1 MAMTGGT
8 AYLVKS
14 EYANYGSANWT
25 TDLYIYVK
33 VISQNVIANTST
45 ITLGMYVY
53 SRYEIAWSDFGTNGT
68 SYIGTA
74 TSGANCFTFTAG
86 QSGSGTKWLIEN
98 KQVTVT
104 HNSNGTL
111 TLPIYWHWGVNSS
124 WGQYTGP
131 SGSYNVTLPS
141 LDRSAP
147 TVSCSV
153 SGITANGF
161 TISASSSATSDIW
174 QYSLNGGTSWTQFS
188 TTAGTSASV
197 TLSSLS
203 PNTTYSVRVRA
214 RKRTNQVYGTSSTVS
229 AKTLGGAVILSCGS
243 FSADAATISLSLRVT
258 VYNSAYTN
266 YITIKN
272 GSTTYLSL
280 AGRAW
285 SSGTAYRTITLTSSE
300 RTTLLNAMAS
310 VKSFT
315 ATIELVT
322 KSGST
327 QIGSASTCTCTIRTS
342 QANSGPS
349 LSGFTFADS
358 YSTTIAITDNDQV
371 LIQDY
376 SRLTVTPGTAT
387 ARNGASIVSYSA
399 VCSGVTKSNTTG
411 AALSLGTID
420 TSGTRDITLTVTDS
434 RGYTASVTQSV
445 TVVPYSKPRVSSV
458 SLRRTN
464 DIETEMQLVFNGS
477 ISPITVDG
485 TQKNSLL
492 YARYRYK
499 LTSASSYNSYSS
511 ILGSVT
517 ATGSSFS
524 FSNLELCNLDS
535 ESSYDF
541 HLQIRDQLNSLT
553 SLDLYFVVSQ
563 GTPLVA
569 LRKKMV
575 GINTPSPETALHVVG
590 DTRIE
595 GTLTPDEI
603 DYPFDK
609 PYFGTCSTAEA
620 TQVKVVSC
628 PGFELKTGSRIAVQ
642 FTYGNSASQPK
653 LNVNGTGDKF
663 ICSTDGMSV
672 IADIWRDKETV
683 DFVYDGS
690 WWIAIGCLYATTA
703 YYGLTKLSSSIS
715 SSSTTLAANSY
726 AVKRAYD
733 RSSWTSISLTNA
745 LAIAY
750 GGTGAKNA
758 AAARTNL
765 GIAATSLY
773 NGTLT
778 SGSITFNYGNYN
790 FYVIIG
796 RPSST
801 ASRASLVVPKI
812 MLTTSAVSFQIAD
825 ESNYKSFNLS
835 YSGSLVTLAIQG
847 GNGQINRVFGIN

>member
-1 MAMTGGT
+1 MALSGTFQNYPVSSFGLYCEWSGVQSVTGNYT
-8 AYLVKS
+8 DITLNVYLSYYTLAVGARS
-14 EYANYGSANWT
+14 
-25 TDLYIYVK
+25 D
-33 VISQNVIANTST
+33 ST
-45 ITLGMYVY
+45 ISVNGVSETYTAPAINDY
-53 SRYEIAWSDFGTNGT
+53 SSGWKKKLLKTKTVRVSHNADGTKSGVVLSASWRFSGT
-68 SYIGTA
+68 YSGVSIGTI
-74 TSGANCFTFTAG
+74 TA
-86 QSGSGTKWLIEN
+86 SA
-98 KQVTVT
+98 TVT
-104 HNSNGTL
+104 LNS
-111 TLPIYWHWGVNSS
+111 I
-124 WGQYTGP
+124 
-131 SGSYNVTLPS
+131 
-141 LDRSAP
+141 DRTAP

-153 SGITANGF
+153 SNITANGF

-174 QYSLNGGTSWTQFS
+174 QYSLNGGSTWTQFS
-188 TTAGTSASV
+188 ATAGTSATV

-214 RKRTNQVYGTSSTVS
+214 RKRTNQVYGTSGTVS
-229 AKTLGGAVILSCGS
+229 AKTLGGAVLLSCGS
-243 FSADAATISLSLRVT
+243 FSADAATVSLSLRVT
-258 VYNSAYTN
+258 VYNAAYTN

-280 AGRAW
+280 AGRIW
-285 SSGTAYRTITLTSSE
+285 SAGTANRTITLTSSE

-310 VKSFT
+310 VKAFT

-322 KSGST
+322 KSGSA
-327 QIGSASTCTCTIRTS
+327 QIGSASTCTCTVSTS
-342 QANSGPS
+342 ASNSGPT

-358 YSTTIAITDNDQV
+358 YSTTTAITDNDQV

-376 SRLTVTPGTAT
+376 SRLTVTPGTAA

-411 AALSLGTID
+411 ETSSLGTIG

-492 YARYRYK
+492 YVRYRYK
-499 LTSASSYNSYSS
+499 LTSASSYNSYTS

-575 GINTPSPETALHVVG
+575 GINTPSPEAALHVVG

-595 GTLTPDEI
+595 GTLIPNNI
-603 DYPFDK
+603 DYTFDK
-609 PYFGTCSTAEA
+609 PYFGVCETAAA

>member
-1 MAMTGGT
+1 MGGT
-8 AYLVKS
+8 ALSGTFQNYPVSSFGLYCEWSGAQSITGNYTDVTLKVYLSYYTLEVGARS
-14 EYANYGSANWT
+14 
-25 TDLYIYVK
+25 D
-33 VISQNVIANTST
+33 ST
-45 ITLGMYVY
+45 ISINGVSETYTAPAIDDY
-53 SRYEIAWSDFGTNGT
+53 SSGWKKKLLKTKTVRVSHNADGTKSGVVLSASWRFSGT
-68 SYIGTA
+68 YSGVSIGTI
-74 TSGANCFTFTAG
+74 TA
-86 QSGSGTKWLIEN
+86 ST
-98 KQVTVT
+98 TVT
-104 HNSNGTL
+104 LNS
-111 TLPIYWHWGVNSS
+111 I
-124 WGQYTGP
+124 
-131 SGSYNVTLPS
+131 
-141 LDRSAP
+141 DRSAP

-214 RKRTNQVYGTSSTVS
+214 RKCTNQVYGTSSTVS

-243 FSADAATISLSLRVT
+243 FSADAASISLSLRVT
-258 VYNSAYTN
+258 VYNAAYTN

-280 AGRAW
+280 AGRVW
-285 SSGTAYRTITLTSSE
+285 SAGTAYRTITLTASE

-358 YSTTIAITDNDQV
+358 YSTTTAITDNNQV

-411 AALSLGTID
+411 AALSLGTIG

-499 LTSASSYNSYSS
+499 LTSASSYNSYTS

-517 ATGSSFS
+517 ATSSSFS

-733 RSSWTSISLTNA
+733 RSSWSSISLTNA

-765 GIAATSLY
+765 GISATSLY

-835 YSGSLVTLAIQG
+835 YSGSLVTLAM
-847 GNGQINRVFGIN
+847 GNGAGQINRVFGVN

>member
-1 MAMTGGT
+1 MALSGTFQNYPVSSFGLYCEWSGTQSITGNYT
-8 AYLVKS
+8 DVTLKVYLSYYTLDVGARS
-14 EYANYGSANWT
+14 
-25 TDLYIYVK
+25 D
-33 VISQNVIANTST
+33 ST
-45 ITLGMYVY
+45 ISINGVSETYTVPAIDDY
-53 SRYEIAWSDFGTNGT
+53 SSGWKKKLLKTKTVRVSHNADGTKSGVALSASWRFSGT
-68 SYIGTA
+68 YSGVSIGTI
-74 TSGANCFTFTAG
+74 TA
-86 QSGSGTKWLIEN
+86 ST
-98 KQVTVT
+98 TVT
-104 HNSNGTL
+104 LNS
-111 TLPIYWHWGVNSS
+111 I
-124 WGQYTGP
+124 
-131 SGSYNVTLPS
+131 
-141 LDRSAP
+141 DRTPP
-147 TVSCSV
+147 TVSCTV
-153 SGITANGF
+153 SNITANGF
-161 TISASSSATSDIW
+161 RISAASSATADQW
-174 QYSLNGGTSWTQFS
+174 FYSLDNGGSSTLFS
-188 TTAGTSASV
+188 STAGTSASI
-197 TLSSLS
+197 TLSNLS
-203 PNTTYSVRVRA
+203 PNTTYYVRA
-214 RKRTNQVYGTSSTVS
+214 LARKKSNQVYGESGTITV
-229 AKTLGGAVILSCGS
+229 KTLGGAVLLSCGS
-243 FSADAATISLSLRVT
+243 FSADAASINLSLRVT
-258 VYNSAYTN
+258 VYNAAYTN

-280 AGRAW
+280 AGRIW
-285 SSGTAYRTITLTSSE
+285 SAGTANRTITLTSSE

-349 LSGFTFADS
+349 ISGFTFADS
-358 YSTTIAITDNDQV
+358 YSTTTAITDNDQV

-411 AALSLGTID
+411 AALSLGTIG

-499 LTSASSYNSYSS
+499 LTSASSYNAYTS
-511 ILGSVT
+511 ILGSVS

-575 GINTPSPETALHVVG
+575 GINTPSPEAALHVVG

-595 GTLTPDEI
+595 GTLIPDDI
-603 DYPFDK
+603 DYTFDK
-609 PYFGTCSTAEA
+609 PYFGVCETAAA
-620 TQVKVVSC
+620 TQTKVVTC
-628 PGFELKTGSRIAVQ
+628 DEFRLEKGALLAVQ
-642 FTYGNSASQPK
+642 FTYANTATSPSM
-653 LNVNGTGDKF
+653 NVNGTGAIA
-663 ICSTDGMSV
+663 ICGTNGYYVNANMWTANQMV
-672 IADIWRDKETV
+672 H
-683 DFVYDGS
+683 FVYNGT
-690 WWIAIGCLYATTA
+690 WWIALNCLPATTA
-703 YYGLTKLSSSIS
+703 RYGITMLSNSLN
-715 SSSTTLAANSY
+715 STSGSLAATPY
-726 AVKRAYD
+726 AVKMAYD
-733 RSSWTSISLTNA
+733 RNSWTSISLTNA

-750 GGTGAKNA
+750 GGTGAKTA

-765 GIAATSLY
+765 GISATSLY

-778 SGSITFNYGNYN
+778 SGRITFNYGNYN
-790 FYVIIG
+790 FYVFIG
-796 RPSST
+796 RPNSS

-835 YSGSLVTLAIQG
+835 YSGSLVTLSMG
-847 GNGQINRVFGIN
+847 NGNGQINRVFGVN

>member
-1 MAMTGGT
+1 MALSGTFQNYPVSSFGLYCEWSGAQSVTGNYT
-8 AYLVKS
+8 DVTLKVYLSYYTLDVGARS
-14 EYANYGSANWT
+14 
-25 TDLYIYVK
+25 D
-33 VISQNVIANTST
+33 ST
-45 ITLGMYVY
+45 ISINGVSETYTVPAIEDY
-53 SRYEIAWSDFGTNGT
+53 SSGWKKKLLKTKTVRVSHNADGTK
-68 SYIGTA
+68 
-74 TSGANCFTFTAG
+74 SGVALSASWRF
-86 QSGSGTKWLIEN
+86 SGTYSGVSVGTITAST
-98 KQVTVT
+98 TVT
-104 HNSNGTL
+104 LNS
-111 TLPIYWHWGVNSS
+111 I
-124 WGQYTGP
+124 
-131 SGSYNVTLPS
+131 
-141 LDRSAP
+141 DRSAP

-153 SGITANGF
+153 SNITANGF
-161 TISASSSATSDIW
+161 KISASSSATADIW
-174 QYSLNGGTSWTQFS
+174 QYSLNGGSTWTQFS
-188 TTAGTSASV
+188 STAGTSASV
-197 TLSSLS
+197 TLSTLL

-229 AKTLGGAVILSCGS
+229 AKTLGGAVLLSCSS
-243 FSADAATISLSLRVT
+243 FSADAASISLSLRVT
-258 VYNSAYTN
+258 VYNAAYTN

-280 AGRAW
+280 AGRIW
-285 SSGTAYRTITLTSSE
+285 SAGTANRTITLTSSE

-322 KSGST
+322 KGGST

-358 YSTTIAITDNDQV
+358 YSTTTAITDNNQV

-411 AALSLGTID
+411 AALSLGTIG

-499 LTSASSYNSYSS
+499 LTSASSYNSYTS

-517 ATGSSFS
+517 ATSSSFS

>member
-1 MAMTGGT
+1 MALSGTFQNYPVSSFGLYCEWSGTQSITGNYT
-8 AYLVKS
+8 DVTLKVYLSYYTLDVGARS
-14 EYANYGSANWT
+14 
-25 TDLYIYVK
+25 D
-33 VISQNVIANTST
+33 ST
-45 ITLGMYVY
+45 ISINGVSETYTVPAIEDY
-53 SRYEIAWSDFGTNGT
+53 SSGWKKKLLKTKTVRVSHNADGTKSGVALSASWRFSGT
-68 SYIGTA
+68 YSGVSIGTI
-74 TSGANCFTFTAG
+74 TA
-86 QSGSGTKWLIEN
+86 ST
-98 KQVTVT
+98 TVT
-104 HNSNGTL
+104 LNS
-111 TLPIYWHWGVNSS
+111 I
-124 WGQYTGP
+124 
-131 SGSYNVTLPS
+131 
-141 LDRSAP
+141 DRSAP

-153 SGITANGF
+153 SNITANGF
-161 TISASSSATSDIW
+161 KISASSSATADIW
-174 QYSLNGGTSWTQFS
+174 QYSLNGGSTWTQFS
-188 TTAGTSASV
+188 STAGTNASV
-197 TLSSLS
+197 TLSTLS

-243 FSADAATISLSLRVT
+243 FSADAATVSLSLRVT

-280 AGRAW
+280 AGRVW
-285 SSGTAYRTITLTSSE
+285 SSGTAYRSITLTASE

-327 QIGSASTCTCTIRTS
+327 QIGNASTCTCTVSTS
-342 QANSGPS
+342 ASNSGPT

-358 YSTTIAITDNDQV
+358 YSTTTAITGNNQV

-399 VCSGVTKSNTTG
+399 VCSGVTRSNTSG
-411 AALSLGTID
+411 AALSLGTIG

-485 TQKNSLL
+485 AQKNSLL
-492 YARYRYK
+492 YVRYRYK
-499 LTSASSYNSYSS
+499 LTSASSYNAYTS
-511 ILGSVT
+511 ILGSVS

-524 FSNLELCNLDS
+524 YSNLELCNLDS
-535 ESSYDF
+535 EASYDF
-541 HLQIRDQLNSLT
+541 HLQIRDELNSLT

-575 GINTPSPETALHVVG
+575 GINTPSPEAALHVVG

-595 GTLTPDEI
+595 GTLIPDEI

-620 TQVKVVSC
+620 TQVKVVNC

-733 RSSWTSISLTNA
+733 RSSWSSISLTNA

-750 GGTGAKNA
+750 GGTGAKTA

-765 GIAATSLY
+765 GISATSLY

-790 FYVIIG
+790 FYVFIG
-796 RPSST
+796 RPNSS

-835 YSGSLVTLAIQG
+835 YSGSLVTLSMG
-847 GNGQINRVFGIN
+847 NGNGQINRVFGVN

>member
-1 MAMTGGT
+1 MALSGTFQNYPVSSFGLYCEWSGVQSVTGNYT
-8 AYLVKS
+8 DVTLKVYLSYYTLEVGARS
-14 EYANYGSANWT
+14 
-25 TDLYIYVK
+25 D
-33 VISQNVIANTST
+33 ST
-45 ITLGMYVY
+45 ISINGVSETYTAPAIDDY
-53 SRYEIAWSDFGTNGT
+53 SSGWKKKLLKTKTVRVSHNADGTK
-68 SYIGTA
+68 
-74 TSGANCFTFTAG
+74 SGVALSASWRF
-86 QSGSGTKWLIEN
+86 SGTYSG
-98 KQVTVT
+98 VSV
-104 HNSNGTL
+104 GTI
-111 TLPIYWHWGVNSS
+111 TASTI
-124 WGQYTGP
+124 
-131 SGSYNVTLPS
+131 VTLNGI
-141 LDRSAP
+141 DRTAP
-147 TVSCSV
+147 TVSCTV
-153 SGITANGF
+153 SNITANGF
-161 TISASSSATSDIW
+161 RISAASSATADQW
-174 QYSLNGGTSWTQFS
+174 FYSLDNGGSSTLFS
-188 TTAGTSASV
+188 STAGASASI
-197 TLSSLS
+197 TLSNLS
-203 PNTTYSVRVRA
+203 PNTTYYVRA
-214 RKRTNQVYGTSSTVS
+214 LARKKSNQVYGESGTITV
-229 AKTLGGAVILSCGS
+229 KTLGGAVLLSCGS
-243 FSADAATISLSLRVT
+243 FSADAASISLSLRVT
-258 VYNSAYTN
+258 VYNAAYTN

-280 AGRAW
+280 AGRVW
-285 SSGTAYRTITLTSSE
+285 SAGTAYRTITLTASE

-358 YSTTIAITDNDQV
+358 YSTTTAITDNNQV

-411 AALSLGTID
+411 AALSLGTIG

-445 TVVPYSKPRVSSV
+445 TVVPYSKPRVNYV

-499 LTSASSYNSYSS
+499 LTSASSYNSYTN

-517 ATGSSFS
+517 ATSSSFS

-575 GINTPSPETALHVVG
+575 GVNTPSPEAALHVVG

-595 GTLTPDEI
+595 GTLIPDDI
-603 DYPFDK
+603 DYTFDK
-609 PYFGTCSTAEA
+609 PYFGVCGTAAA
-620 TQVKVVSC
+620 TQTKVVTC
-628 PGFELKTGSRIAVQ
+628 DEFRLEKGTLLAVQ
-642 FTYGNSASQPK
+642 FTYANTATSPSM
-653 LNVNGTGDKF
+653 NVNGTGAIA
-663 ICSTDGMSV
+663 ICGTNGYYVNANMWTANQMV
-672 IADIWRDKETV
+672 H
-683 DFVYDGS
+683 FVYNGT
-690 WWIAIGCLYATTA
+690 WWIALNCLPATTA
-703 YYGLTKLSSSIS
+703 RYGITMLSNSLN
-715 SSSTTLAANSY
+715 STSGSLAATPY
-726 AVKRAYD
+726 AVKMAYD
-733 RSSWTSISLTNA
+733 RNSWTSISLTNA

-750 GGTGAKNA
+750 GGTGAKTA

-765 GIAATSLY
+765 GISATSLY

-790 FYVIIG
+790 FYVFIG
-796 RPSST
+796 WPNSS

-835 YSGSLVTLAIQG
+835 YSGSLVTLSMG
-847 GNGQINRVFGIN
+847 NGNGQINRVFGIN

>member
-1 MAMTGGT
+1 MALSGTFQNYPVSSFGLYCEWSGVQSVTGNYT
-8 AYLVKS
+8 DVTLKVYLSYYTLEVGARS
-14 EYANYGSANWT
+14 
-25 TDLYIYVK
+25 D
-33 VISQNVIANTST
+33 ST
-45 ITLGMYVY
+45 ISINGVSETYTAPAIDDY
-53 SRYEIAWSDFGTNGT
+53 SSGWKKKLLKTKTVRVSHNADGTK
-68 SYIGTA
+68 
-74 TSGANCFTFTAG
+74 SGVALSASWRF
-86 QSGSGTKWLIEN
+86 SGTYSGVSVGTITAST
-98 KQVTVT
+98 TVT
-104 HNSNGTL
+104 LNS
-111 TLPIYWHWGVNSS
+111 I
-124 WGQYTGP
+124 
-131 SGSYNVTLPS
+131 
-141 LDRSAP
+141 DRTPP
-147 TVSCSV
+147 TVSCTV
-153 SGITANGF
+153 SNITANGF
-161 TISASSSATSDIW
+161 RISAASSATADQW
-174 QYSLNGGTSWTQFS
+174 FYSLDNGGSSTLFS
-188 TTAGTSASV
+188 STAGTSASI
-197 TLSSLS
+197 TLSNLS
-203 PNTTYSVRVRA
+203 PNTTYYVRA
-214 RKRTNQVYGTSSTVS
+214 LARKKSNQVYGESGTITV
-229 AKTLGGAVILSCGS
+229 KTLGGAVLLICGS
-243 FSADAATISLSLRVT
+243 FSADAASISLSLRVT
-258 VYNSAYTN
+258 VYNAAYTN

-280 AGRAW
+280 AGRVW
-285 SSGTAYRTITLTSSE
+285 SAGTAYRTITLTASE

-358 YSTTIAITDNDQV
+358 YSTTTAITDNNQV

-411 AALSLGTID
+411 AALSLGTIG

-499 LTSASSYNSYSS
+499 LTSASSYNSYTN

-517 ATGSSFS
+517 ATSSSFS

-575 GINTPSPETALHVVG
+575 GINTPSPEAALHVVG
-590 DTRIE
+590 DTRVE
-595 GTLTPDEI
+595 GTLIPDDI
-603 DYPFDK
+603 DYTFDK
-609 PYFGTCSTAEA
+609 PYFGVCETAAA
-620 TQVKVVSC
+620 TQTKVVTC
-628 PGFELKTGSRIAVQ
+628 DEFRLEKGALLAVQ
-642 FTYGNSASQPK
+642 FTYANTATSPSM
-653 LNVNGTGDKF
+653 NVNGTGAIA
-663 ICSTDGMSV
+663 ICGTNGYYVNANMWTANQMV
-672 IADIWRDKETV
+672 H
-683 DFVYDGS
+683 FVYNGT
-690 WWIAIGCLYATTA
+690 WWIALNCLPATTA
-703 YYGLTKLSSSIS
+703 RYGITMLSNSLN
-715 SSSTTLAANSY
+715 STSGSLAATPY
-726 AVKRAYD
+726 AVKMAYD
-733 RSSWTSISLTNA
+733 RNSWTSISLTNA

-750 GGTGAKNA
+750 GGTGAKTA

-765 GIAATSLY
+765 GISATSLY

-790 FYVIIG
+790 FYVFIG
-796 RPSST
+796 RPNSS

-835 YSGSLVTLAIQG
+835 YSGSLVTLSMG
-847 GNGQINRVFGIN
+847 NGNGQINRVFGVN

>member
-1 MAMTGGT
+1 MALSGTFQNYPVSSFGLYCEWSGAQSVTGNYT
-8 AYLVKS
+8 DVTLKVYLSYYTLEVGARS
-14 EYANYGSANWT
+14 
-25 TDLYIYVK
+25 D
-33 VISQNVIANTST
+33 ST
-45 ITLGMYVY
+45 ISINGVSETYTAPAIDDY
-53 SRYEIAWSDFGTNGT
+53 SSGWKKKLLKTKTVRVSHNADGTK
-68 SYIGTA
+68 
-74 TSGANCFTFTAG
+74 SGVALSASWRF
-86 QSGSGTKWLIEN
+86 SGTYSGVSVGTITAST
-98 KQVTVT
+98 TVT
-104 HNSNGTL
+104 LNS
-111 TLPIYWHWGVNSS
+111 I
-124 WGQYTGP
+124 
-131 SGSYNVTLPS
+131 
-141 LDRSAP
+141 DRTPP
-147 TVSCSV
+147 TVSCTV
-153 SGITANGF
+153 SNITANGF
-161 TISASSSATSDIW
+161 RISAASSATADQW
-174 QYSLNGGTSWTQFS
+174 FYSLDNGGSSTLFS
-188 TTAGTSASV
+188 STAGTSASI
-197 TLSSLS
+197 TLSNLS
-203 PNTTYSVRVRA
+203 PNTTYYVRA
-214 RKRTNQVYGTSSTVS
+214 LARKKSNQVYGESGTITV
-229 AKTLGGAVILSCGS
+229 KTLGGAVLLSCGS
-243 FSADAATISLSLRVT
+243 FSADAASISLSLRVT
-258 VYNSAYTN
+258 VYNAAYTN

-280 AGRAW
+280 AGRVW
-285 SSGTAYRTITLTSSE
+285 SAGTAYRTITLTASE

-349 LSGFTFADS
+349 ISGFTFADS
-358 YSTTIAITDNDQV
+358 YSITTAITDNDQV

-376 SRLTVTPGTAT
+376 SRLTVTPGTAA

-411 AALSLGTID
+411 AALSLGTIGI
-420 TSGTRDITLTVTDS
+420 SGTRDITLTVTDS

-445 TVVPYSKPRVSSV
+445 TVVPYSKPKVSSV

-464 DIETEMQLVFNGS
+464 DIETEMQLVFSGS
-477 ISPITVDG
+477 ISPVTVDG
-485 TQKNSLL
+485 AQKNSLL
-492 YARYRYK
+492 YVRYRYK
-499 LTSASSYNSYSS
+499 LTSASSYNSYTS
-511 ILGSVT
+511 ILGSVS

-524 FSNLELCNLDS
+524 YSNLELCNLDS
-535 ESSYDF
+535 EASYDF
-541 HLQIRDQLNSLT
+541 HLQIRDELNSLT

-620 TQVKVVSC
+620 TQVKVVNC

-765 GIAATSLY
+765 GISATSLY

-835 YSGSLVTLAIQG
+835 YSGSTVTLSIQG
-847 GNGQINRVFGIN
+847 GNGQVNRVFGIN

>member
-1 MAMTGGT
+1 MALSGT
-8 AYLVKS
+8 FQNYPVSSFGLYCEWSGAQSVIGNYTDVTLKVYLSYYTLDVGARS
-14 EYANYGSANWT
+14 
-25 TDLYIYVK
+25 D
-33 VISQNVIANTST
+33 ST
-45 ITLGMYVY
+45 ISINGVSETYTVPAIEDY
-53 SRYEIAWSDFGTNGT
+53 SSGWKKKLLKTKTVRVSHNADGTKSGVVLSASWRFSGT
-68 SYIGTA
+68 YSGVSIGTI
-74 TSGANCFTFTAG
+74 TA
-86 QSGSGTKWLIEN
+86 ST
-98 KQVTVT
+98 TVT
-104 HNSNGTL
+104 LNS
-111 TLPIYWHWGVNSS
+111 I
-124 WGQYTGP
+124 
-131 SGSYNVTLPS
+131 
-141 LDRSAP
+141 DRSAP

-153 SGITANGF
+153 SNITANGF
-161 TISASSSATSDIW
+161 KISASSSATADIW
-174 QYSLNGGTSWTQFS
+174 QYSLNGGSTWTQFS
-188 TTAGTSASV
+188 STAGTSASV
-197 TLSSLS
+197 TLSTLS

-214 RKRTNQVYGTSSTVS
+214 RKRANQVYGTSSTIS
-229 AKTLGGAVILSCGS
+229 AKTLGGAVLLSCGS
-243 FSADAATISLSLRVT
+243 FAADAASISLSLRVT
-258 VYNSAYTN
+258 VYNAAYTN

-280 AGRAW
+280 AGRIWPA
-285 SSGTAYRTITLTSSE
+285 GTANRTITLTSSE

-349 LSGFTFADS
+349 ISGFTFADS
-358 YSTTIAITDNDQV
+358 YSTTTAITDNDQV

-411 AALSLGTID
+411 AALSLGTIG
-420 TSGTRDITLTVTDS
+420 TSGIRDITLTVTDS

-499 LTSASSYNSYSS
+499 LTSASSYNSYTS

-524 FSNLELCNLDS
+524 FSNLELCNLNS

-569 LRKKMV
+569 FRKKMV
-575 GINTPSPETALHVVG
+575 GINTPSPEAALHVVG

-733 RSSWTSISLTNA
+733 RNSWSSISLTNA

-765 GIAATSLY
+765 GISATSLY
-773 NGTLT
+773 NRTLT

-790 FYVIIG
+790 FYVFIG

-835 YSGSLVTLAIQG
+835 YSGSLVTLSIQG
-847 GNGQINRVFGIN
+847 GNGQINRVFGVN

>member
-1 MAMTGGT
+1 MALSGTFQKYPVSSFGLYCEWSGTQSITGNYT
-8 AYLVKS
+8 DVTLKVYLSYYTLDVGARS
-14 EYANYGSANWT
+14 
-25 TDLYIYVK
+25 D
-33 VISQNVIANTST
+33 ST
-45 ITLGMYVY
+45 ISINGVSETYTVPAIEDY
-53 SRYEIAWSDFGTNGT
+53 SSGWKKKLLKTKTVRVSHNADGTKSGVALSASWRFSGT
-68 SYIGTA
+68 YSGVSIGTI
-74 TSGANCFTFTAG
+74 TA
-86 QSGSGTKWLIEN
+86 ST
-98 KQVTVT
+98 TVT
-104 HNSNGTL
+104 LNS
-111 TLPIYWHWGVNSS
+111 I
-124 WGQYTGP
+124 
-131 SGSYNVTLPS
+131 
-141 LDRSAP
+141 DRSAP

-153 SGITANGF
+153 SNITANGF
-161 TISASSSATSDIW
+161 KISASSSATADIW
-174 QYSLNGGTSWTQFS
+174 QYSLNGGSTWTQFS
-188 TTAGTSASV
+188 STAGTNASV
-197 TLSSLS
+197 TLSTLS

-214 RKRTNQVYGTSSTVS
+214 RKRANQVYGTSSTIS
-229 AKTLGGAVILSCGS
+229 AKTLGGAVLLSCGS
-243 FSADAATISLSLRVT
+243 FSADAASISLSLRAT
-258 VYNSAYTN
+258 VYNAAYTN

-280 AGRAW
+280 AGRIW
-285 SSGTAYRTITLTSSE
+285 SVGTANRTITLTSSE

-342 QANSGPS
+342 HANSGPS

-358 YSTTIAITDNDQV
+358 YSTTTAITGNDQV

-376 SRLTVTPGTAT
+376 SRLTVTPGTAA

-411 AALSLGTID
+411 AALSLGTIG

-499 LTSASSYNSYSS
+499 LTSASSYNAYTS
-511 ILGSVT
+511 ILGSVS

-620 TQVKVVSC
+620 TQVKVVNC

-765 GIAATSLY
+765 GISATSLY

-835 YSGSLVTLAIQG
+835 YSGSTVTLSIQG
-847 GNGQINRVFGIN
+847 GNGQVNRVFGIN

>member
-1 MAMTGGT
+1 MALSGTFQNYPVSSFGLYCEWSGTQSITGNYT
-8 AYLVKS
+8 DVTLKVYLSYYTLDVGARS
-14 EYANYGSANWT
+14 
-25 TDLYIYVK
+25 D
-33 VISQNVIANTST
+33 ST
-45 ITLGMYVY
+45 ISINGVSETYTVPAIEDY
-53 SRYEIAWSDFGTNGT
+53 SSGWKKKLLKTKTVRVNHNANGT
-68 SYIGTA
+68 K
-74 TSGANCFTFTAG
+74 SGVALSASWRF
-86 QSGSGTKWLIEN
+86 SGTYSGVSVGTITAST
-98 KQVTVT
+98 TVT
-104 HNSNGTL
+104 LNS
-111 TLPIYWHWGVNSS
+111 I
-124 WGQYTGP
+124 
-131 SGSYNVTLPS
+131 
-141 LDRSAP
+141 DRTAP

-153 SGITANGF
+153 SSITANGF

-174 QYSLNGGTSWTQFS
+174 QYSLNGGSSWTQFS
-188 TTAGTSASV
+188 TTAGTSASI

-229 AKTLGGAVILSCGS
+229 AKTLGGAVILSCGN
-243 FSADAATISLSLRVT
+243 FAADASTVNLSLRVT
-258 VYNSAYTN
+258 VYNAAYTN

-280 AGRAW
+280 TGRTWAA
-285 SSGTAYRTITLTSSE
+285 GTASRTITLTSAE

-310 VKSFT
+310 LKSFT

-322 KSGST
+322 KSGNT
-327 QIGSASTCTCTIRTS
+327 QIGNASTCTCTISTTE
-342 QANSGPS
+342 ANSGPT

-358 YSTTIAITDNDQV
+358 YSTTTAITGNDQV
-371 LIQDY
+371 LIQSY
-376 SRLTVTPGTAT
+376 SRLTVSPGTAT
-387 ARNGASIVSYSA
+387 AKNGASIVSYSA

-411 AALSLGTID
+411 AALSLGTIG

-434 RGYTASVTQSV
+434 RGYTASVTKSV
-445 TVVPYSKPRVSSV
+445 TVVPYSKPKVNSV

-464 DIETEMQLVFNGS
+464 EIETEMQLVFNGS
-477 ISPITVDG
+477 ISAITVDG
-485 TQKNSLL
+485 AQKNNLL
-492 YARYRYK
+492 YVRYRYK
-499 LTSASSYNSYSS
+499 LTSASSYNAYTS
-511 ILGSVT
+511 ILTSVT
-517 ATGSSFS
+517 ASGTSFS
-524 FSNLELCNLDS
+524 FSNLELCNLNA
-535 ESSYDF
+535 EASYDF
-541 HLQIRDQLNSLT
+541 HLQIRDKLDSLT
-553 SLDLYFVVSQ
+553 SLDLYFVVPQ

-575 GINTPSPETALHVVG
+575 GINTPNPAAALHVVG

-609 PYFGTCSTAEA
+609 PYFGTCSTAAA
-620 TQVKVVSC
+620 TQIKVVSC
-628 PGFELKTGSRIAVQ
+628 AGFELKTGSRIAVQ
-642 FTYGNSASQPK
+642 FTYSNTASQPK

-663 ICSTDGMSV
+663 ICGIDGTSV
-672 IADIWRDKETV
+672 ITGIWREKETI

-690 WWIAIGCLYATTA
+690 WWIALGCLYATTSE
-703 YYGLTKLSSSIS
+703 YGLTKLSSSTAS
-715 SSSTTLAANSY
+715 TSTTLAATAS

-745 LAIAY
+745 LALSY
-750 GGTGAKNA
+750 GGTGAKTA

-801 ASRASLVVPKI
+801 ASRTSLVVPRI
-812 MLTTSAVSFQIAD
+812 LLTTSAVSFQIAD
-825 ESNYKSFNLS
+825 ESNYKAFNLS
-835 YSGSLVTLAIQG
+835 YSGSTVTLAM
-847 GNGQINRVFGIN
+847 GNGAGQINRVFGIN

>member
-1 MAMTGGT
+1 MALSGTFQNYPVSSFGLYCEWSGVQSVTGNYT
-8 AYLVKS
+8 DVTLKVYLSYYTLEVGARS
-14 EYANYGSANWT
+14 
-25 TDLYIYVK
+25 D
-33 VISQNVIANTST
+33 ST
-45 ITLGMYVY
+45 ISINGVSETYTAPAINDY
-53 SRYEIAWSDFGTNGT
+53 SSGWKKKLLKTKTVRVSHNADGTK
-68 SYIGTA
+68 
-74 TSGANCFTFTAG
+74 SGVALSASWRF
-86 QSGSGTKWLIEN
+86 SGTYSGVSVGTITAST
-98 KQVTVT
+98 TVT
-104 HNSNGTL
+104 LNS
-111 TLPIYWHWGVNSS
+111 I
-124 WGQYTGP
+124 
-131 SGSYNVTLPS
+131 
-141 LDRSAP
+141 DRTPP
-147 TVSCSV
+147 TVSCTV
-153 SGITANGF
+153 SNITANGF
-161 TISASSSATSDIW
+161 RISAASSATADQW
-174 QYSLNGGTSWTQFS
+174 FYSLDNGGSSTLFS
-188 TTAGTSASV
+188 STAGTSASI
-197 TLSSLS
+197 TLSNLS
-203 PNTTYSVRVRA
+203 PNTTYYVRA
-214 RKRTNQVYGTSSTVS
+214 LARKKSNQVYGESGTITV
-229 AKTLGGAVILSCGS
+229 KTLGGAVLLSCGS
-243 FSADAATISLSLRVT
+243 FSADAASISLSLRVT
-258 VYNSAYTN
+258 VYNAAYTN

-280 AGRAW
+280 AGRVW
-285 SSGTAYRTITLTSSE
+285 SAGTAYRTITLTASE

-358 YSTTIAITDNDQV
+358 YSTTTAITDNNQV

-411 AALSLGTID
+411 AALSLGTIG

-499 LTSASSYNSYSS
+499 LTSASSYNSYTS

-517 ATGSSFS
+517 ATSSSFS

-575 GINTPSPETALHVVG
+575 GINTPSPEAALHVVG
-590 DTRIE
+590 DTRVE
-595 GTLTPDEI
+595 GTLIPDDI
-603 DYPFDK
+603 DYTFDK
-609 PYFGTCSTAEA
+609 PYFGVCETAAA
-620 TQVKVVSC
+620 TQTKVVTC
-628 PGFELKTGSRIAVQ
+628 DEFRLEKGALLAVQ
-642 FTYGNSASQPK
+642 FTYANTATSPSM
-653 LNVNGTGDKF
+653 NVNGTGAIA
-663 ICSTDGMSV
+663 ICGTNGYYVNANMWTANQMV
-672 IADIWRDKETV
+672 H
-683 DFVYDGS
+683 FVYNGT
-690 WWIAIGCLYATTA
+690 WWIALNCLPATTA
-703 YYGLTKLSSSIS
+703 RYGITMLSNSLN
-715 SSSTTLAANSY
+715 STSGSLAATPY
-726 AVKRAYD
+726 AVKMAYD
-733 RSSWTSISLTNA
+733 RNSWTSISLTNA

-765 GIAATSLY
+765 GISATSLY

-835 YSGSLVTLAIQG
+835 YSGSPVTLSMG
-847 GNGQINRVFGIN
+847 NGNGQINRVFGVN

>member
-1 MAMTGGT
+1 MALSGTFQNYPVSSFGLYCEWSGVQSVTGNYT
-8 AYLVKS
+8 DITLNVYLSYYTLAVGARS
-14 EYANYGSANWT
+14 
-25 TDLYIYVK
+25 D
-33 VISQNVIANTST
+33 ST
-45 ITLGMYVY
+45 ISVNGVSETYTAPAINDY
-53 SRYEIAWSDFGTNGT
+53 SSGWKKKLLKTKTVRVSHNADGTKSGVVLSASWRFSGT
-68 SYIGTA
+68 YSGVSIGTI
-74 TSGANCFTFTAG
+74 TA
-86 QSGSGTKWLIEN
+86 SA
-98 KQVTVT
+98 TVT
-104 HNSNGTL
+104 LNS
-111 TLPIYWHWGVNSS
+111 I
-124 WGQYTGP
+124 
-131 SGSYNVTLPS
+131 
-141 LDRSAP
+141 DRTAP

-153 SGITANGF
+153 SNITANGF

-174 QYSLNGGTSWTQFS
+174 QYSLNGGSTWTQFS
-188 TTAGTSASV
+188 ATAGTSATV

-229 AKTLGGAVILSCGS
+229 AKTLGGAVLLSCGS
-243 FSADAATISLSLRVT
+243 FSADAATVSLSLRVT
-258 VYNSAYTN
+258 VYNAAYTN

-280 AGRAW
+280 AGRVW
-285 SSGTAYRTITLTSSE
+285 SAGTAYRTITLTASE
-300 RTTLLNAMAS
+300 RTTLLNATAS

-358 YSTTIAITDNDQV
+358 YSTTTAITDNNQV

-411 AALSLGTID
+411 AALSLGTIG

-464 DIETEMQLVFNGS
+464 DIEPEMQLVFNGS

-499 LTSASSYNSYSS
+499 LTSASSYNAYTS
-511 ILGSVT
+511 ILGSVS

-796 RPSST
+796 RPNST

-835 YSGSLVTLAIQG
+835 YSGSLVTLSMG
-847 GNGQINRVFGIN
+847 NGNGQINRVFGVN

>member
-1 MAMTGGT
+1 MALSGTFQNYPVSSFGLYCEWSGAQSVTGNYT
-8 AYLVKS
+8 DVTLKVYLSYYTLDVGARS
-14 EYANYGSANWT
+14 
-25 TDLYIYVK
+25 D
-33 VISQNVIANTST
+33 ST
-45 ITLGMYVY
+45 ISINGVSETYTVPAIEDY
-53 SRYEIAWSDFGTNGT
+53 SSGWKKKLLKTKTVRVSHNADGTK
-68 SYIGTA
+68 
-74 TSGANCFTFTAG
+74 SGVALSASWRF
-86 QSGSGTKWLIEN
+86 SGTYSGVSVGTITDST
-98 KQVTVT
+98 TVT
-104 HNSNGTL
+104 LNS
-111 TLPIYWHWGVNSS
+111 I
-124 WGQYTGP
+124 
-131 SGSYNVTLPS
+131 
-141 LDRSAP
+141 DRSAP

-161 TISASSSATSDIW
+161 KISASSSATADIW
-174 QYSLNGGTSWTQFS
+174 QYSLNGGSTWTQFS
-188 TTAGTSASV
+188 STAGTSASV
-197 TLSSLS
+197 TLSTLS

-229 AKTLGGAVILSCGS
+229 AKTLGGAVLLSCSS
-243 FSADAATISLSLRVT
+243 FSADAASISLSLRVT
-258 VYNSAYTN
+258 VYNAAYTN

-280 AGRAW
+280 AGRIW
-285 SSGTAYRTITLTSSE
+285 SAGTANRTITLTSSE

-349 LSGFTFADS
+349 ISGFTFADS
-358 YSTTIAITDNDQV
+358 YSTTTAITDNDQV

-376 SRLTVTPGTAT
+376 SRLTVTPGTAA

-411 AALSLGTID
+411 AALSLGTIG

-499 LTSASSYNSYSS
+499 LTSASSYNSYTS

-765 GIAATSLY
+765 GISATSLY

>member
-1 MAMTGGT
+1 MALSGTFQNYPVSSFGLYCEWSGAQSVTGNYT
-8 AYLVKS
+8 DVTLKVYLSYYTLDVGARS
-14 EYANYGSANWT
+14 
-25 TDLYIYVK
+25 D
-33 VISQNVIANTST
+33 ST
-45 ITLGMYVY
+45 ISINGVSETYTVPAIEDY
-53 SRYEIAWSDFGTNGT
+53 SSGWKKKLLKTKTVRVSHNADGTKSGVALSASWRFSGT
-68 SYIGTA
+68 YSGVSIGTI
-74 TSGANCFTFTAG
+74 TA
-86 QSGSGTKWLIEN
+86 ST
-98 KQVTVT
+98 TVT
-104 HNSNGTL
+104 LNS
-111 TLPIYWHWGVNSS
+111 I
-124 WGQYTGP
+124 
-131 SGSYNVTLPS
+131 
-141 LDRSAP
+141 DRSAP

-161 TISASSSATSDIW
+161 KISASSSAAADIW
-174 QYSLNGGTSWTQFS
+174 QYSLNGGSTWTQFS
-188 TTAGTSASV
+188 STAGTSASV
-197 TLSSLS
+197 TLSTLS

-214 RKRTNQVYGTSSTVS
+214 RKRANQVYGTSSTIS
-229 AKTLGGAVILSCGS
+229 AKTLGGAVLLSCGS
-243 FSADAATISLSLRVT
+243 FSADAASISLSLRVT
-258 VYNSAYTN
+258 VYNAAYTN
-266 YITIKN
+266 HITIKN

-280 AGRAW
+280 AGRIW
-285 SSGTAYRTITLTSSE
+285 SAGTANRTITLTSSE

-349 LSGFTFADS
+349 ISGFTFADS
-358 YSTTIAITDNDQV
+358 YSTTTAITDNDQV

-376 SRLTVTPGTAT
+376 SRLTVTPGTAA

-411 AALSLGTID
+411 AALSLGTIG

-499 LTSASSYNSYSS
+499 LTSASSYNSYTS

-690 WWIAIGCLYATTA
+690 WWIAIGCLYSTTA

-765 GIAATSLY
+765 GISATSLY

-835 YSGSLVTLAIQG
+835 YSGSTVTLSIQG
-847 GNGQINRVFGIN
+847 GNGQVNRVFGIN

>member
-1 MAMTGGT
+1 MALSGTFQSYPVSSFGLYCEWSGTQSITGNYT
-8 AYLVKS
+8 DVTLKVYLSYYTLDVGARS
-14 EYANYGSANWT
+14 
-25 TDLYIYVK
+25 D
-33 VISQNVIANTST
+33 ST
-45 ITLGMYVY
+45 ISINGVSETYTVPAIEDY
-53 SRYEIAWSDFGTNGT
+53 SSGWKKKLLKTKTVRVNHNANGT
-68 SYIGTA
+68 KSGVALSASWRFSGTYSGVSIGTI
-74 TSGANCFTFTAG
+74 TA
-86 QSGSGTKWLIEN
+86 ST
-98 KQVTVT
+98 TVT
-104 HNSNGTL
+104 LNS
-111 TLPIYWHWGVNSS
+111 I
-124 WGQYTGP
+124 
-131 SGSYNVTLPS
+131 
-141 LDRSAP
+141 DRTAP

-153 SGITANGF
+153 SSITANGF

-174 QYSLNGGTSWTQFS
+174 QYSLNGGSSWTQFS
-188 TTAGTSASV
+188 TTAGTSASI

-229 AKTLGGAVILSCGS
+229 AKTLGGAVILSCGN
-243 FSADAATISLSLRVT
+243 FAADASTVNLSLRVT
-258 VYNSAYTN
+258 VYNAAYTN

-280 AGRAW
+280 TGRTWAA
-285 SSGTAYRTITLTSSE
+285 GTASRTITLTSAE

-310 VKSFT
+310 LKSFT

-322 KSGST
+322 KSGNT
-327 QIGSASTCTCTIRTS
+327 QIGNASTCTCTISTTE
-342 QANSGPS
+342 ANSGPT

-358 YSTTIAITDNDQV
+358 YSTTTAITGNDQV
-371 LIQDY
+371 LIQSY

-387 ARNGASIVSYSA
+387 AKNGASIVSYSA

-411 AALSLGTID
+411 AALSLGTIG

-434 RGYTASVTQSV
+434 RGYTASVTKSV
-445 TVVPYSKPRVSSV
+445 TVVPYSKPKVNSV

-464 DIETEMQLVFNGS
+464 EIETEMQLVFNGS
-477 ISPITVDG
+477 ISAITVDG
-485 TQKNSLL
+485 AQKNSLL
-492 YARYRYK
+492 YVRYRYK
-499 LTSASSYNSYSS
+499 LTSASSYNAYTS
-511 ILGSVT
+511 ILTSVT
-517 ATGSSFS
+517 ASGTSFS
-524 FSNLELCNLDS
+524 FSNLELCNLNA
-535 ESSYDF
+535 EASYDF
-541 HLQIRDQLNSLT
+541 HLQIRDKLDSLT
-553 SLDLYFVVSQ
+553 SLDLYFVVPQ

-575 GINTPSPETALHVVG
+575 GINTPNPAAALHVVG

-609 PYFGTCSTAEA
+609 PYFGTCSTAAA
-620 TQVKVVSC
+620 TQIKVVSC
-628 PGFELKTGSRIAVQ
+628 AGFELKTGSRIAVQ
-642 FTYGNSASQPK
+642 FTYSNTASQPK

-663 ICSTDGMSV
+663 ICGIDGTSV
-672 IADIWRDKETV
+672 ITGIWREKETI
-683 DFVYDGS
+683 DFVYDGT
-690 WWIAIGCLYATTA
+690 WWIALGCLYATTSE
-703 YYGLTKLSSSIS
+703 YGLTKLSSSTAS
-715 SSSTTLAANSY
+715 TSTTLAATAS

-745 LAIAY
+745 LALSY
-750 GGTGAKNA
+750 GGTGAKTA

-765 GIAATSLY
+765 GIVATSLY

-801 ASRASLVVPKI
+801 ASRASLVVPRI

-835 YSGSLVTLAIQG
+835 YSGSTVTLSIQNG
-847 GNGQINRVFGIN
+847 AGQINRVFGIN

>member
-1 MAMTGGT
+1 MALSGTFQNYPVSSFGLYCEWSGTQSITGNYT
-8 AYLVKS
+8 DVTLKVYLSYYTLDVGARS
-14 EYANYGSANWT
+14 
-25 TDLYIYVK
+25 D
-33 VISQNVIANTST
+33 ST
-45 ITLGMYVY
+45 ISINGVSETYTVPAIEDY
-53 SRYEIAWSDFGTNGT
+53 SSGWKKKLLKTKTVRVNHNANGT
-68 SYIGTA
+68 KSGVALSASWRFSGTYSGVSIGTI
-74 TSGANCFTFTAG
+74 TA
-86 QSGSGTKWLIEN
+86 ST
-98 KQVTVT
+98 TVT
-104 HNSNGTL
+104 LNS
-111 TLPIYWHWGVNSS
+111 I
-124 WGQYTGP
+124 
-131 SGSYNVTLPS
+131 
-141 LDRSAP
+141 DRTAP

-153 SGITANGF
+153 SNITANGF

-174 QYSLNGGTSWTQFS
+174 QYSLNGGSSWTQFS

-229 AKTLGGAVILSCGS
+229 AKTLGGAVILSCGN
-243 FSADAATISLSLRVT
+243 FAADASTVNLSLRVT
-258 VYNSAYTN
+258 VYNAAYTN

-280 AGRAW
+280 TGRTWAA
-285 SSGTAYRTITLTSSE
+285 GTASRTITLTSAE

-310 VKSFT
+310 LKSFT

-322 KSGST
+322 KSGNT
-327 QIGSASTCTCTIRTS
+327 QIGNASTCTCTISTTE
-342 QANSGPS
+342 ANSGPT

-358 YSTTIAITDNDQV
+358 YSTTTAITGNDQV
-371 LIQDY
+371 LIQSY

-387 ARNGASIVSYSA
+387 AKNGASIVSYSA

-411 AALSLGTID
+411 AALSLGTIG

-434 RGYTASVTQSV
+434 RGYTASVTKSV
-445 TVVPYSKPRVSSV
+445 TVVPYSKPKVNSV

-464 DIETEMQLVFNGS
+464 EIETEMQLVFNGS
-477 ISPITVDG
+477 ISAITVDG
-485 TQKNSLL
+485 AQKNSLL
-492 YARYRYK
+492 YVRYRYK
-499 LTSASSYNSYSS
+499 LTSASSYNAYTS
-511 ILGSVT
+511 ILASVT
-517 ATGSSFS
+517 ASGTSFS
-524 FSNLELCNLDS
+524 FSNLELCNLNA
-535 ESSYDF
+535 EASYDF
-541 HLQIRDQLNSLT
+541 HLQIRDKLDSLT
-553 SLDLYFVVSQ
+553 SLDLYFVVPQ

-575 GINTPSPETALHVVG
+575 GINTPNPAAALHVVG

-609 PYFGTCSTAEA
+609 PYFGTCSTAAA
-620 TQVKVVSC
+620 TQIKVVSC
-628 PGFELKTGSRIAVQ
+628 AGFELKTGSRIAVQ
-642 FTYGNSASQPK
+642 FTYSNTASQPK

-663 ICSTDGMSV
+663 ICGIDGTSV
-672 IADIWRDKETV
+672 ITGIWREKETI
-683 DFVYDGS
+683 DFVYDGT
-690 WWIAIGCLYATTA
+690 WWIALGCLYATTSE
-703 YYGLTKLSSSIS
+703 YGLTKLSSSTAS
-715 SSSTTLAANSY
+715 TSTTLAATAS

-745 LAIAY
+745 LALSY
-750 GGTGAKNA
+750 GGTGAKTA
-758 AAARTNL
+758 AAARTNF

-801 ASRASLVVPKI
+801 ASRTSLVVPRI
-812 MLTTSAVSFQIAD
+812 LLTTSAVSFQIAD
-825 ESNYKSFNLS
+825 ESNYKAFNLS
-835 YSGSLVTLAIQG
+835 YSGSTVTLAM
-847 GNGQINRVFGIN
+847 GNGAGQINRVFGIN

>member
-1 MAMTGGT
+1 MALSGTFQNYPVSSFGLYCEWSGTQSITGNYT
-8 AYLVKS
+8 DVTLKVYLSYYTLDVGARS
-14 EYANYGSANWT
+14 
-25 TDLYIYVK
+25 D
-33 VISQNVIANTST
+33 ST
-45 ITLGMYVY
+45 ISINGVSETYTVPAIEDY
-53 SRYEIAWSDFGTNGT
+53 SSGWKKKLLKTKTVRVNHNANGT
-68 SYIGTA
+68 KSGVALSASWRFSGTYSGVSIGTI
-74 TSGANCFTFTAG
+74 TA
-86 QSGSGTKWLIEN
+86 ST
-98 KQVTVT
+98 TVT
-104 HNSNGTL
+104 LNS
-111 TLPIYWHWGVNSS
+111 I
-124 WGQYTGP
+124 
-131 SGSYNVTLPS
+131 
-141 LDRSAP
+141 DRTAP

-153 SGITANGF
+153 SNITANGF

-174 QYSLNGGTSWTQFS
+174 QYSLNGGSSWTQFS

-229 AKTLGGAVILSCGS
+229 AKTLGGAVILSCGN
-243 FSADAATISLSLRVT
+243 FAADASTVNLSLRVT
-258 VYNSAYTN
+258 VYNAAYTN

-280 AGRAW
+280 TGRTWAA
-285 SSGTAYRTITLTSSE
+285 GTASRTITLTSAE

-310 VKSFT
+310 LKSFT

-322 KSGST
+322 KSGNT
-327 QIGSASTCTCTIRTS
+327 QIGNASTCTCTISTTE
-342 QANSGPS
+342 ANSGPT

-358 YSTTIAITDNDQV
+358 YSTTTAITGNDQV
-371 LIQDY
+371 LIQSY

-387 ARNGASIVSYSA
+387 AKNGASIVSYSA

-411 AALSLGTID
+411 AALSLGTIG

-434 RGYTASVTQSV
+434 RGYTASVTKSV
-445 TVVPYSKPRVSSV
+445 TVVPYSKPKVNSV

-464 DIETEMQLVFNGS
+464 EIETEMQLVFNGS
-477 ISPITVDG
+477 ISAITVDG
-485 TQKNSLL
+485 AQKNSLL
-492 YARYRYK
+492 YVRYRYK
-499 LTSASSYNSYSS
+499 LTSASSYNAYTS
-511 ILGSVT
+511 ILASVT
-517 ATGSSFS
+517 ASGTSFS
-524 FSNLELCNLDS
+524 FSNLELCNLNA
-535 ESSYDF
+535 EASYDF
-541 HLQIRDQLNSLT
+541 HLQIRDKLNSLT
-553 SLDLYFVVSQ
+553 SLDLYFVVPQ

-575 GINTPSPETALHVVG
+575 GINTPNPAAALHVVG

-609 PYFGTCSTAEA
+609 PYFGTCSTAAA
-620 TQVKVVSC
+620 TQIKVVSC
-628 PGFELKTGSRIAVQ
+628 AGFELKTGSRIAVQ
-642 FTYGNSASQPK
+642 FTYSNTASQPK

-663 ICSTDGMSV
+663 ICGIDGTSV
-672 IADIWRDKETV
+672 ITGIWREKETI
-683 DFVYDGS
+683 DFVYDGT
-690 WWIAIGCLYATTA
+690 WWIALGCLYATTSE
-703 YYGLTKLSSSIS
+703 YGLTKLSSSTAS
-715 SSSTTLAANSY
+715 TSTTLAATAS

-745 LAIAY
+745 LALSY
-750 GGTGAKNA
+750 GGTGAKTA

-801 ASRASLVVPKI
+801 ASRTSLVVPRI
-812 MLTTSAVSFQIAD
+812 LLTTSAVSFQIAD
-825 ESNYKSFNLS
+825 ESNYKAFNLS
-835 YSGSLVTLAIQG
+835 YSGSTVTLAM
-847 GNGQINRVFGIN
+847 GNGAGQINRVFGIN

>member
-1 MAMTGGT
+1 MALSGTFQNYPVSSFGLYCEWSGTQSITGNYT
-8 AYLVKS
+8 DVTLKVYLSYYTLDVGARS
-14 EYANYGSANWT
+14 
-25 TDLYIYVK
+25 D
-33 VISQNVIANTST
+33 ST
-45 ITLGMYVY
+45 ISINGVSETYTVPAIEDY
-53 SRYEIAWSDFGTNGT
+53 SSGWKKKLLKTKTVRVNHNANGT
-68 SYIGTA
+68 KSGVALSASWRFSGTYSGVSIGTI
-74 TSGANCFTFTAG
+74 TA
-86 QSGSGTKWLIEN
+86 ST
-98 KQVTVT
+98 TVT
-104 HNSNGTL
+104 LNS
-111 TLPIYWHWGVNSS
+111 I
-124 WGQYTGP
+124 
-131 SGSYNVTLPS
+131 
-141 LDRSAP
+141 DRTAP

-153 SGITANGF
+153 SNITANGF

-174 QYSLNGGTSWTQFS
+174 QYSLNGGSSWTQFS
-188 TTAGTSASV
+188 TTAGTSASI

-214 RKRTNQVYGTSSTVS
+214 RKRTNQVYGTSSTVF
-229 AKTLGGAVILSCGS
+229 AKTLGGAVILNCGN
-243 FSADAATISLSLRVT
+243 FAADASTVNLSLRVT
-258 VYNSAYTN
+258 VYNAAYTN

-280 AGRAW
+280 TGRTWAA
-285 SSGTAYRTITLTSSE
+285 GTASRTITLTSAE

-310 VKSFT
+310 LKSFT

-322 KSGST
+322 KSGNT
-327 QIGSASTCTCTIRTS
+327 QIGNASTCTCTISTTE
-342 QANSGPS
+342 ANSGPT

-358 YSTTIAITDNDQV
+358 YSTTTAITGNDQV
-371 LIQDY
+371 LIQSY

-387 ARNGASIVSYSA
+387 AKNGASIVSYSA

-411 AALSLGTID
+411 AALSLGTIG

-434 RGYTASVTQSV
+434 RGYTASVTKSV
-445 TVVPYSKPRVSSV
+445 TVVPYSKPKVNSV

-464 DIETEMQLVFNGS
+464 EIETEMQLVFNGS
-477 ISPITVDG
+477 ISAITVDG
-485 TQKNSLL
+485 AQKNSLL
-492 YARYRYK
+492 YVRYRYK
-499 LTSASSYNSYSS
+499 LTSASSYNAYTS
-511 ILGSVT
+511 ILASVT
-517 ATGSSFS
+517 ANGTSFS
-524 FSNLELCNLDS
+524 FSNLELCNLNA
-535 ESSYDF
+535 EASYDF
-541 HLQIRDQLNSLT
+541 HLQIRDKLDSLT
-553 SLDLYFVVSQ
+553 SLDLYFVVPQ

-575 GINTPSPETALHVVG
+575 GINTPNPAAALHVVG

-609 PYFGTCSTAEA
+609 PYFGTCSTAAA
-620 TQVKVVSC
+620 TQIKVVSC
-628 PGFELKTGSRIAVQ
+628 AGFELKTGSRIAVQ
-642 FTYGNSASQPK
+642 FTYSNTASQPK

-663 ICSTDGMSV
+663 ICGIDGTSV
-672 IADIWRDKETV
+672 ITGIWREKETI

-690 WWIAIGCLYATTA
+690 WWIALGCLYATTSQ
-703 YYGLTKLSSSIS
+703 YGLTKLSSSTAS
-715 SSSTTLAANSY
+715 TSTTLAATAS

-745 LAIAY
+745 LALSY
-750 GGTGAKNA
+750 GGTGAKTA

-801 ASRASLVVPKI
+801 ASRTSLVVPRI
-812 MLTTSAVSFQIAD
+812 LLTTSAVSFQIAD

-835 YSGSLVTLAIQG
+835 YSGSTVTLAIQNG
-847 GNGQINRVFGIN
+847 AGQINRVFGIN

>member
-1 MAMTGGT
+1 MALSGTFQNYPVSSFGLYCEWSGVQSVTGNYT
-8 AYLVKS
+8 DVTLKVYLSYYTLEVGARS
-14 EYANYGSANWT
+14 
-25 TDLYIYVK
+25 D
-33 VISQNVIANTST
+33 ST
-45 ITLGMYVY
+45 ISINGVSETYTAPAIDDY
-53 SRYEIAWSDFGTNGT
+53 SSGWKKKLLKTKTVRVSHNADGTK
-68 SYIGTA
+68 
-74 TSGANCFTFTAG
+74 SGVALSASWRF
-86 QSGSGTKWLIEN
+86 SGTYSGVSVGTITAST
-98 KQVTVT
+98 TVT
-104 HNSNGTL
+104 LNS
-111 TLPIYWHWGVNSS
+111 I
-124 WGQYTGP
+124 
-131 SGSYNVTLPS
+131 
-141 LDRSAP
+141 DRTPP
-147 TVSCSV
+147 TVSCTV
-153 SGITANGF
+153 SNITANGF
-161 TISASSSATSDIW
+161 RISAASSATADQW
-174 QYSLNGGTSWTQFS
+174 FYSLDNGGSSTLFS
-188 TTAGTSASV
+188 STAGTSASI
-197 TLSSLS
+197 TLSNLS
-203 PNTTYSVRVRA
+203 PNTTYYVRA
-214 RKRTNQVYGTSSTVS
+214 LARKKSNQVYGESGTITV
-229 AKTLGGAVILSCGS
+229 KTLGGAVLLSCGS
-243 FSADAATISLSLRVT
+243 FSADAASISLSLRVT
-258 VYNSAYTN
+258 VYNAAYTN

-280 AGRAW
+280 ARRVW
-285 SSGTAYRTITLTSSE
+285 SAGTAYRTITLTASE

-358 YSTTIAITDNDQV
+358 YSTTTAITDNNQV

-411 AALSLGTID
+411 AALSLGTIG

-445 TVVPYSKPRVSSV
+445 TVVPYSKPRVSSG

-499 LTSASSYNSYSS
+499 LTSASSYNSYTS

-517 ATGSSFS
+517 ATSSSFS

-569 LRKKMV
+569 LRTKMV
-575 GINTPSPETALHVVG
+575 GINTPSPEAALHVVG

-595 GTLTPDEI
+595 GTLIPDDI
-603 DYPFDK
+603 DYTFDK
-609 PYFGTCSTAEA
+609 PYFGVCETAAA
-620 TQVKVVSC
+620 TQTKVVTC
-628 PGFELKTGSRIAVQ
+628 DEFRLEKGALLAVQ
-642 FTYGNSASQPK
+642 FTYANTATSPSM
-653 LNVNGTGDKF
+653 NVNGTGAIA
-663 ICSTDGMSV
+663 ICGTNGYYVNANMWTANQMV
-672 IADIWRDKETV
+672 H
-683 DFVYDGS
+683 FVYNGT
-690 WWIAIGCLYATTA
+690 WWIALNCLPATTA
-703 YYGLTKLSSSIS
+703 RYGITMLSNSLN
-715 SSSTTLAANSY
+715 STSGSLAATPY
-726 AVKRAYD
+726 AVKMAYD
-733 RSSWTSISLTNA
+733 RNSWTSISLTNA

-750 GGTGAKNA
+750 GGTGAKTA

-765 GIAATSLY
+765 GISATSLY

-790 FYVIIG
+790 FYVFIG
-796 RPSST
+796 RPNSS

-825 ESNYKSFNLS
+825 ESNYKAFNLS
-835 YSGSLVTLAIQG
+835 YSGSLVTLSMG
-847 GNGQINRVFGIN
+847 NGNGQINRVFGVN

>member
-1 MAMTGGT
+1 MALSGTFQNYPVSSFGLYCEWSGVQSVTGNYT
-8 AYLVKS
+8 DVTLKVYLSYYTLEVGARS
-14 EYANYGSANWT
+14 
-25 TDLYIYVK
+25 D
-33 VISQNVIANTST
+33 ST
-45 ITLGMYVY
+45 ISINGVSETYTAPAIDDY
-53 SRYEIAWSDFGTNGT
+53 SSGWKKKLLKTKTVRVSHNADGTKFGVVL
-68 SYIGTA
+68 SA
-74 TSGANCFTFTAG
+74 SWRF
-86 QSGSGTKWLIEN
+86 SGTYSGVSVGTITAST
-98 KQVTVT
+98 TVT
-104 HNSNGTL
+104 LNS
-111 TLPIYWHWGVNSS
+111 I
-124 WGQYTGP
+124 
-131 SGSYNVTLPS
+131 
-141 LDRSAP
+141 DRTAP
-147 TVSCSV
+147 TVSCTV
-153 SGITANGF
+153 SNITANGF
-161 TISASSSATSDIW
+161 RISAASSATADQW
-174 QYSLNGGTSWTQFS
+174 FYSLDNGGSSTLFS
-188 TTAGTSASV
+188 STAGTSASI
-197 TLSSLS
+197 TLSNLS
-203 PNTTYSVRVRA
+203 PNTTYYVRA
-214 RKRTNQVYGTSSTVS
+214 LARKKSNQVYGESGTITV
-229 AKTLGGAVILSCGS
+229 KTLGGAVLLSCGS
-243 FSADAATISLSLRVT
+243 FSADAASISLSLRVT
-258 VYNSAYTN
+258 VYNAAYTN

-280 AGRAW
+280 AGRVW
-285 SSGTAYRTITLTSSE
+285 SAGTAYRTITLTSSE
-300 RTTLLNAMAS
+300 RTTLLNAMAN

-358 YSTTIAITDNDQV
+358 YSTTTAITDNDQV

-411 AALSLGTID
+411 AALSLGTIG

-499 LTSASSYNSYSS
+499 LTSASSYNSYTS

-517 ATGSSFS
+517 ATSSSFS

-575 GINTPSPETALHVVG
+575 GINTPSPEAALHVVG

-595 GTLTPDEI
+595 GTLIPDDI
-603 DYPFDK
+603 DYTFDK
-609 PYFGTCSTAEA
+609 PYFGVCETAAA
-620 TQVKVVSC
+620 TQTKVVTC
-628 PGFELKTGSRIAVQ
+628 DEFRLEKGALLAVQ
-642 FTYGNSASQPK
+642 FTYANTATSPSM
-653 LNVNGTGDKF
+653 NVNGTGAIA
-663 ICSTDGMSV
+663 ICGTNGYYVNANMWTANQMV
-672 IADIWRDKETV
+672 H
-683 DFVYDGS
+683 FVYNGT
-690 WWIAIGCLYATTA
+690 WWIALNCLPATTA
-703 YYGLTKLSSSIS
+703 RYGITMLSNSLN
-715 SSSTTLAANSY
+715 STSGSLAATPY
-726 AVKRAYD
+726 AVKMAYD
-733 RSSWTSISLTNA
+733 RNSWTSISLTNA

-750 GGTGAKNA
+750 GGTGAKTA

-765 GIAATSLY
+765 GISATSLY

-790 FYVIIG
+790 FYVFIG
-796 RPSST
+796 RPNSS

-835 YSGSLVTLAIQG
+835 YSGSLVTLSMG
-847 GNGQINRVFGIN
+847 NGNGQINRVFGVN

>member
-1 MAMTGGT
+1 MALSGTFQNYPVSSFGLYCEWSGTQSITGNYTDVTLKVYLSYYTLDVGARSDSTISINGVSETYTVPAIEDYSSGWKKKLLKTKTVRVSHNADGT
-8 AYLVKS
+8 KS
-14 EYANYGSANWT
+14 GVALSASWRFSGT
-25 TDLYIYVK
+25 YSGVSIGTITA
-33 VISQNVIANTST
+33 STT
-45 ITLGMYVY
+45 ITL
-53 SRYEIAWSDFGTNGT
+53 
-68 SYIGTA
+68 
-74 TSGANCFTFTAG
+74 
-86 QSGSGTKWLIEN
+86 
-98 KQVTVT
+98 
-104 HNSNGTL
+104 NS
-111 TLPIYWHWGVNSS
+111 I
-124 WGQYTGP
+124 
-131 SGSYNVTLPS
+131 
-141 LDRSAP
+141 DRSAP

-153 SGITANGF
+153 SNITANGF
-161 TISASSSATSDIW
+161 KISASSSATADIW
-174 QYSLNGGTSWTQFS
+174 QYSLNGGSTWTQFS
-188 TTAGTSASV
+188 STAGTNASV
-197 TLSSLS
+197 TLSTLS

-214 RKRTNQVYGTSSTVS
+214 RKRANQVYGTSSTIS
-229 AKTLGGAVILSCGS
+229 AKTLGGAVLLSCGS
-243 FSADAATISLSLRVT
+243 FSADAASINLSLRVT
-258 VYNSAYTN
+258 VYNAAYTN

-280 AGRAW
+280 TGRIW
-285 SSGTAYRTITLTSSE
+285 SAGTANRTITLTSSE
-300 RTTLLNAMAS
+300 RTTLLNTMAS

-349 LSGFTFADS
+349 ISGFTFADS
-358 YSTTIAITDNDQV
+358 YSTTTAITDNDQV

-376 SRLTVTPGTAT
+376 SRLTVTPGTAA

-411 AALSLGTID
+411 AALSLGTIG

-499 LTSASSYNSYSS
+499 LTSASSYNVYTS
-511 ILGSVT
+511 ILGSVS

-765 GIAATSLY
+765 GISATSLY

-835 YSGSLVTLAIQG
+835 YSGSTVTLSIQG
-847 GNGQINRVFGIN
+847 GNGQVNRVFGIN

>member
-1 MAMTGGT
+1 MALSGTFQNYPVSSFGLYCEWSGTQSITGNYT
-8 AYLVKS
+8 DVTLKVYLSYYTLDVGARS
-14 EYANYGSANWT
+14 
-25 TDLYIYVK
+25 D
-33 VISQNVIANTST
+33 ST
-45 ITLGMYVY
+45 ISINGVSETYTVPAIEDYSSGWKKKLLKTKTVRVNHNADGTKSGVTLSASWRFSGTY
-53 SRYEIAWSDFGTNGT
+53 SGVS
-68 SYIGTA
+68 IGTI
-74 TSGANCFTFTAG
+74 TA
-86 QSGSGTKWLIEN
+86 ST
-98 KQVTVT
+98 TVT
-104 HNSNGTL
+104 LNS
-111 TLPIYWHWGVNSS
+111 I
-124 WGQYTGP
+124 
-131 SGSYNVTLPS
+131 
-141 LDRSAP
+141 DRTAP

-153 SGITANGF
+153 SNITANGF

-174 QYSLNGGTSWTQFS
+174 QYSLNGGSSWTQFS

-229 AKTLGGAVILSCGS
+229 AKTLGGAVILSCGN
-243 FSADAATISLSLRVT
+243 FAADASTVNLSLRVT
-258 VYNSAYTN
+258 VYNAAYTN

-280 AGRAW
+280 SGRAW
-285 SSGTAYRTITLTSSE
+285 AAGTASRTITLTSAE

-310 VKSFT
+310 LKSFT

-322 KSGST
+322 KSGNT
-327 QIGSASTCTCTIRTS
+327 QIGNASTCTCTISTTE
-342 QANSGPS
+342 ANSGPT

-358 YSTTIAITDNDQV
+358 YSTTTAITGNDQV
-371 LIQDY
+371 LIQSY

-387 ARNGASIVSYSA
+387 AKNGASIVSYSA

-411 AALSLGTID
+411 AALSLGTIG

-434 RGYTASVTQSV
+434 RGYTASVTKSV
-445 TVVPYSKPRVSSV
+445 TVVPYSKPKVNSV

-464 DIETEMQLVFNGS
+464 EIETEMQLVFNGS
-477 ISPITVDG
+477 ISAITVDG
-485 TQKNSLL
+485 AQKNSLL
-492 YARYRYK
+492 YVRYRYK
-499 LTSASSYNSYSS
+499 LTSASSYNTYTS
-511 ILGSVT
+511 ILSSVT
-517 ATGSSFS
+517 ASGTGFS
-524 FSNLELCNLDS
+524 FSNLELCNLNA
-535 ESSYDF
+535 EASYDF
-541 HLQIRDQLNSLT
+541 HLQIRDKLDSLT
-553 SLDLYFVVSQ
+553 SLDLYFVVPQ

-575 GINTPSPETALHVVG
+575 GINTPNPAAALHVVG

-609 PYFGTCSTAEA
+609 PYFGTCSTAAA
-620 TQVKVVSC
+620 TQIKVVSC
-628 PGFELKTGSRIAVQ
+628 AGFELKTGSRIAVQ
-642 FTYGNSASQPK
+642 FTYSNTASQPK

-663 ICSTDGMSV
+663 ICGIDGTSV
-672 IADIWRDKETV
+672 ITGIWREKETI

-690 WWIAIGCLYATTA
+690 WWIALGCLYATTSE
-703 YYGLTKLSSSIS
+703 YGLTKLSSSTAS
-715 SSSTTLAANSY
+715 TSTTLAATAS

-745 LAIAY
+745 LALSY
-750 GGTGAKNA
+750 GGTGAKTA

-801 ASRASLVVPKI
+801 ASRTSLVVPRI
-812 MLTTSAVSFQIAD
+812 LLTTSAVSFQIAD

-835 YSGSLVTLAIQG
+835 YSGSTVTLAIQNG
-847 GNGQINRVFGIN
+847 AGQINRVFGIN

>member
-1 MAMTGGT
+1 MALSGTFQNYPVSSFGLYCEWSGVQSVTGNYT
-8 AYLVKS
+8 DVTLKVYLSYYTLEVGARS
-14 EYANYGSANWT
+14 
-25 TDLYIYVK
+25 D
-33 VISQNVIANTST
+33 ST
-45 ITLGMYVY
+45 ISINGVSETYTAPAIDDY
-53 SRYEIAWSDFGTNGT
+53 SSGWKKKLLKTKTVRVSHNADGTK
-68 SYIGTA
+68 
-74 TSGANCFTFTAG
+74 SGVALSASWRF
-86 QSGSGTKWLIEN
+86 SGTYSGVSVGTITAST
-98 KQVTVT
+98 TVT
-104 HNSNGTL
+104 LNS
-111 TLPIYWHWGVNSS
+111 I
-124 WGQYTGP
+124 
-131 SGSYNVTLPS
+131 
-141 LDRSAP
+141 DRTPP
-147 TVSCSV
+147 TVSCTV
-153 SGITANGF
+153 SNITANGF
-161 TISASSSATSDIW
+161 RISAASSATADQW
-174 QYSLNGGTSWTQFS
+174 FYSLDNGGSSTLFS
-188 TTAGTSASV
+188 STAGTSASI
-197 TLSSLS
+197 TLSNLS
-203 PNTTYSVRVRA
+203 PNTTYYVRA
-214 RKRTNQVYGTSSTVS
+214 LARKKSNQIYGESGTITV
-229 AKTLGGAVILSCGS
+229 KTLGGAVLLSCGS
-243 FSADAATISLSLRVT
+243 FSADAASISLSLRVT
-258 VYNSAYTN
+258 VYNAAYTN

-280 AGRAW
+280 AGRVW
-285 SSGTAYRTITLTSSE
+285 SAGTAYRTITLTASE

-358 YSTTIAITDNDQV
+358 YSTTTAITDNNQV

-411 AALSLGTID
+411 AALSLGTIG

-499 LTSASSYNSYSS
+499 LTSASSYNSYTS

-517 ATGSSFS
+517 ATSSSFS

-575 GINTPSPETALHVVG
+575 GINTPSPEAALHVVG

-595 GTLTPDEI
+595 GTLIPDDI
-603 DYPFDK
+603 DYTFDK
-609 PYFGTCSTAEA
+609 PYFGVCETAAA
-620 TQVKVVSC
+620 TQTKVVTC
-628 PGFELKTGSRIAVQ
+628 DEFRLEKGALLAVQ
-642 FTYGNSASQPK
+642 FTYANTATSPSM
-653 LNVNGTGDKF
+653 NVNGTGAIA
-663 ICSTDGMSV
+663 ICGTNGYYVNANMWTANQMV
-672 IADIWRDKETV
+672 H
-683 DFVYDGS
+683 FVYNGT
-690 WWIAIGCLYATTA
+690 WWIALNCLPATTA
-703 YYGLTKLSSSIS
+703 RYGITMLSNSLN
-715 SSSTTLAANSY
+715 STSGSLAATPY
-726 AVKRAYD
+726 AVKMAYD
-733 RSSWTSISLTNA
+733 RNSWTSISLTNA

-750 GGTGAKNA
+750 GGTGAKTA

-765 GIAATSLY
+765 GISATSLY

-790 FYVIIG
+790 FYVFIG
-796 RPSST
+796 RPNSS

-825 ESNYKSFNLS
+825 ESNYKAFNLS
-835 YSGSLVTLAIQG
+835 YSGSLVTLSMG
-847 GNGQINRVFGIN
+847 NGNGQINRVFGIN

>member
-1 MAMTGGT
+1 MALSGTFQNYPVSSFGLYCEWSGTQSITGNYT
-8 AYLVKS
+8 DVTLKVYLSYYTLDVGARS
-14 EYANYGSANWT
+14 
-25 TDLYIYVK
+25 D
-33 VISQNVIANTST
+33 ST
-45 ITLGMYVY
+45 ISINGVSETYIVPAIEDY
-53 SRYEIAWSDFGTNGT
+53 SSGWKKKLLKTKTVRVNHNANGT
-68 SYIGTA
+68 KSGVALSASWRFSGTYSGVSIGTI
-74 TSGANCFTFTAG
+74 TA
-86 QSGSGTKWLIEN
+86 ST
-98 KQVTVT
+98 TVT
-104 HNSNGTL
+104 LNS
-111 TLPIYWHWGVNSS
+111 I
-124 WGQYTGP
+124 
-131 SGSYNVTLPS
+131 
-141 LDRSAP
+141 DRTAP

-153 SGITANGF
+153 SNITANGF

-174 QYSLNGGTSWTQFS
+174 QYSLNGGSSWTQFS

-229 AKTLGGAVILSCGS
+229 AKTLGGAVILSCGN
-243 FSADAATISLSLRVT
+243 FAADASTVNLSLRAT
-258 VYNSAYTN
+258 VYNAAYTN

-280 AGRAW
+280 TGRTWAA
-285 SSGTAYRTITLTSSE
+285 GTASRTITLTSAE

-310 VKSFT
+310 LKSFT

-322 KSGST
+322 KSGNT
-327 QIGSASTCTCTIRTS
+327 QIGNASTCTCTISTTE
-342 QANSGPS
+342 ANSGPT

-358 YSTTIAITDNDQV
+358 YSTTTAITGNDQV
-371 LIQDY
+371 LIQSY

-387 ARNGASIVSYSA
+387 AKNGASIVSYSA

-411 AALSLGTID
+411 AALSLGTIG

-434 RGYTASVTQSV
+434 RGYTASVTKSV
-445 TVVPYSKPRVSSV
+445 TVVPYSKPKVNSV

-464 DIETEMQLVFNGS
+464 EIETEMQLVFNGS
-477 ISPITVDG
+477 ISAITVDG
-485 TQKNSLL
+485 AQKNSLL
-492 YARYRYK
+492 YVRYRYK
-499 LTSASSYNSYSS
+499 LTSASSYNAYTS
-511 ILGSVT
+511 ILSSVT
-517 ATGSSFS
+517 ASGTSFS
-524 FSNLELCNLDS
+524 FSNLELCNLNA
-535 ESSYDF
+535 EASYDF
-541 HLQIRDQLNSLT
+541 HLQIRDKLNSLT
-553 SLDLYFVVSQ
+553 SLDLYFVVPQ

-575 GINTPSPETALHVVG
+575 GINTPNPAAALHVVG

-595 GTLTPDEI
+595 GTLIPDEI

-609 PYFGTCSTAEA
+609 PYFGTCSTAAA
-620 TQVKVVSC
+620 TQIKVVSC
-628 PGFELKTGSRIAVQ
+628 AGFELKTGSRIAVQ
-642 FTYGNSASQPK
+642 FTYSNTASQPK

-663 ICSTDGMSV
+663 ICGIDGTSV
-672 IADIWRDKETV
+672 ITGIWRDKETI

-690 WWIAIGCLYATTA
+690 WWIALGCLYATTSE
-703 YYGLTKLSSSIS
+703 YGLTKLSSSTAS
-715 SSSTTLAANSY
+715 TSTTLAATAS

-745 LAIAY
+745 LALSY
-750 GGTGAKNA
+750 GGTGAKTA

-801 ASRASLVVPKI
+801 ASRTSLVVPRI
-812 MLTTSAVSFQIAD
+812 LLTTSAVSFQIAD
-825 ESNYKSFNLS
+825 ESNYKAFNLS
-835 YSGSLVTLAIQG
+835 YSGSTVTLAM
-847 GNGQINRVFGIN
+847 GNGAGQINRVFGIN

>member
-1 MAMTGGT
+1 MALSGTFQNYPVSSFGLYCEWSGVQSVTGNYT
-8 AYLVKS
+8 DITLNVYLSYYTLAVGARS
-14 EYANYGSANWT
+14 
-25 TDLYIYVK
+25 D
-33 VISQNVIANTST
+33 ST
-45 ITLGMYVY
+45 ISVNGVSETYTAPAINDY
-53 SRYEIAWSDFGTNGT
+53 SSGWKKKLLKTKTVRVSHNADGTKSGVVLSASWRFSGT
-68 SYIGTA
+68 YSGVSIGTI
-74 TSGANCFTFTAG
+74 TA
-86 QSGSGTKWLIEN
+86 SA
-98 KQVTVT
+98 TVT
-104 HNSNGTL
+104 LNS
-111 TLPIYWHWGVNSS
+111 I
-124 WGQYTGP
+124 
-131 SGSYNVTLPS
+131 
-141 LDRSAP
+141 DRTAP

-153 SGITANGF
+153 SNITANGF

-174 QYSLNGGTSWTQFS
+174 QYSLNGGSTWTQFS
-188 TTAGTSASV
+188 ATAGTSATV

-214 RKRTNQVYGTSSTVS
+214 RKRTNQVYGTSGTVS
-229 AKTLGGAVILSCGS
+229 AKTLGGAVLLSCGS
-243 FSADAATISLSLRVT
+243 FSADAATVSLSLRVT
-258 VYNSAYTN
+258 VYNAAYTN

-280 AGRAW
+280 AGRIW
-285 SSGTAYRTITLTSSE
+285 SAGTANRTITLTSSE

-310 VKSFT
+310 VKAFT

-322 KSGST
+322 KSGSA
-327 QIGSASTCTCTIRTS
+327 QIGSASTCTCTVSTS
-342 QANSGPS
+342 ASNSGPT

-358 YSTTIAITDNDQV
+358 YSTTTAITDNDQV

-376 SRLTVTPGTAT
+376 SRLTVTPGTAA

-411 AALSLGTID
+411 ETLSLGTIG

-499 LTSASSYNSYSS
+499 LTSASSYNSYTS

-575 GINTPSPETALHVVG
+575 GINTPSPEAALHVVG
-590 DTRIE
+590 DTRVE

-663 ICSTDGMSV
+663 ICGTDGMSV

-750 GGTGAKNA
+750 GDTGAKNA

>member
-1 MAMTGGT
+1 MALSGTFQNYPVSSFGLYCEWSGVQSVTGNYT
-8 AYLVKS
+8 DVTLKVYLSYYTLEVGARS
-14 EYANYGSANWT
+14 
-25 TDLYIYVK
+25 D
-33 VISQNVIANTST
+33 ST
-45 ITLGMYVY
+45 ISINGVSETYTAPAINDY
-53 SRYEIAWSDFGTNGT
+53 SSGWKKKLLKTKTVRVSHNADGTK
-68 SYIGTA
+68 
-74 TSGANCFTFTAG
+74 SGVALSASWRF
-86 QSGSGTKWLIEN
+86 SGTYSGVSVGTITAST
-98 KQVTVT
+98 TVT
-104 HNSNGTL
+104 LNS
-111 TLPIYWHWGVNSS
+111 I
-124 WGQYTGP
+124 
-131 SGSYNVTLPS
+131 
-141 LDRSAP
+141 DRTPP
-147 TVSCSV
+147 TVSCTV
-153 SGITANGF
+153 SNITANGF
-161 TISASSSATSDIW
+161 RISAASSATADQW
-174 QYSLNGGTSWTQFS
+174 FYSLDNGGSSTLFS
-188 TTAGTSASV
+188 STAGTSASI
-197 TLSSLS
+197 TLSNLS
-203 PNTTYSVRVRA
+203 PNTTYYVRA
-214 RKRTNQVYGTSSTVS
+214 LARKKSNQVYGESGTITV
-229 AKTLGGAVILSCGS
+229 KTLGGAVLLSCGS
-243 FSADAATISLSLRVT
+243 FSADAASISLSMRVT
-258 VYNSAYTN
+258 VYNAAYTN

-272 GSTTYLSL
+272 GSTTYLSM
-280 AGRAW
+280 AGRVW
-285 SSGTAYRTITLTSSE
+285 SAGTAYRTITLTASE

-358 YSTTIAITDNDQV
+358 YSTTTAITDNNQV

-411 AALSLGTID
+411 AALSLGTIG

-499 LTSASSYNSYSS
+499 LTSASSYNSYTS

-517 ATGSSFS
+517 ATSSSFS

-575 GINTPSPETALHVVG
+575 GINTPSPEAALHVVG

-595 GTLTPDEI
+595 GTLIPDDI
-603 DYPFDK
+603 DYTFDK
-609 PYFGTCSTAEA
+609 PYFGICETAAA
-620 TQVKVVSC
+620 TQAKVVTC
-628 PGFELKTGSRIAVQ
+628 DEFRLEKGALLAVQ
-642 FTYGNSASQPK
+642 FTYANTASSPSM
-653 LNVNGTGDKF
+653 NVNGTGAIA
-663 ICSTDGMSV
+663 ICGVNDYYVNTNMWTDNQMV
-672 IADIWRDKETV
+672 H
-683 DFVYDGS
+683 FVYNGT
-690 WWIAIGCLYATTA
+690 WWIALNCLPATTA
-703 YYGLTKLSSSIS
+703 RYGITMLSSSVT
-715 SSSTTLAANSY
+715 STSASLAATPY

-733 RSSWTSISLTNA
+733 RNSWTSISLTNA

-750 GGTGAKNA
+750 GGTGAKTA

-790 FYVIIG
+790 FYVFIG
-796 RPSST
+796 RPNSS

-835 YSGSLVTLAIQG
+835 YSGSLVTLSMG
-847 GNGQINRVFGIN
+847 NGNGQINRVFGVN

>member
-1 MAMTGGT
+1 MALSGTFQNYPVSSFGLYCEWSGTQSITGNYT
-8 AYLVKS
+8 DVTLKVYLSYYTLDVGARS
-14 EYANYGSANWT
+14 
-25 TDLYIYVK
+25 D
-33 VISQNVIANTST
+33 ST
-45 ITLGMYVY
+45 ISINGVSETYTVPAIEDY
-53 SRYEIAWSDFGTNGT
+53 SSGWKKKLLKTKTVRVNHNANGT
-68 SYIGTA
+68 KSGVALSASWRFSGTYSGVSIGTI
-74 TSGANCFTFTAG
+74 TA
-86 QSGSGTKWLIEN
+86 SI
-98 KQVTVT
+98 TVT
-104 HNSNGTL
+104 LNS
-111 TLPIYWHWGVNSS
+111 I
-124 WGQYTGP
+124 
-131 SGSYNVTLPS
+131 
-141 LDRSAP
+141 DRTAP

-153 SGITANGF
+153 SNITANGF

-174 QYSLNGGTSWTQFS
+174 QYSLNGGSSWTQFS
-188 TTAGTSASV
+188 TTAGTSASI

-229 AKTLGGAVILSCGS
+229 AKTLGGAVILNCGN
-243 FSADAATISLSLRVT
+243 FAADASTVNLSLRVT
-258 VYNSAYTN
+258 VYNAAYTN

-280 AGRAW
+280 TGRTWAA
-285 SSGTAYRTITLTSSE
+285 GTASRTITLTSAE
-300 RTTLLNAMAS
+300 RTTLLNAMANL
-310 VKSFT
+310 KSFT

-322 KSGST
+322 KSGNT
-327 QIGSASTCTCTIRTS
+327 QIGNASTCTCTISTTE
-342 QANSGPS
+342 ANSGPT

-358 YSTTIAITDNDQV
+358 YSTTTAITGNDQV
-371 LIQDY
+371 LIQSY

-387 ARNGASIVSYSA
+387 AKNGASIVSYSA

-411 AALSLGTID
+411 AALSLGTIG

-434 RGYTASVTQSV
+434 RGYTASVTKSV
-445 TVVPYSKPRVSSV
+445 TVVPYSKPKVNSV

-464 DIETEMQLVFNGS
+464 EIETEMQLVFNGS
-477 ISPITVDG
+477 ISAITVDG
-485 TQKNSLL
+485 AQKNSLL
-492 YARYRYK
+492 YVRYRYK
-499 LTSASSYNSYSS
+499 LTSASSYNAYTS
-511 ILGSVT
+511 ILASVT
-517 ATGSSFS
+517 ASGTSFS
-524 FSNLELCNLDS
+524 FSNLELCNLNA
-535 ESSYDF
+535 EASYDF
-541 HLQIRDQLNSLT
+541 HLQIRDKLDSLT
-553 SLDLYFVVSQ
+553 SLDLYFVVPQ

-575 GINTPSPETALHVVG
+575 GINTPNPAAALHVVG

-609 PYFGTCSTAEA
+609 PYFGTCSTAAA
-620 TQVKVVSC
+620 TQIKVVSC
-628 PGFELKTGSRIAVQ
+628 AGFELKTGSRIAVQ
-642 FTYGNSASQPK
+642 FTYSNTASRPK

-663 ICSTDGMSV
+663 ICGIDGTSV
-672 IADIWRDKETV
+672 ITGIWREKETI

-690 WWIAIGCLYATTA
+690 WWIALGCLYATTSE
-703 YYGLTKLSSSIS
+703 YGLTKLSSSTAS
-715 SSSTTLAANSY
+715 TSTTLAATAS

-745 LAIAY
+745 LALSY
-750 GGTGAKNA
+750 GGTGAKTA

-801 ASRASLVVPKI
+801 ASRTSLVVPRI
-812 MLTTSAVSFQIAD
+812 LLTTSAVSFQIAD

-835 YSGSLVTLAIQG
+835 YSGSTVTLAIQNG
-847 GNGQINRVFGIN
+847 AGQINRVFGIN

>member
-1 MAMTGGT
+1 MALSGTFQNYPVSSFGLYCEWSGVQSVTGNYT
-8 AYLVKS
+8 DITLNVYLSYYTLAVGARS
-14 EYANYGSANWT
+14 
-25 TDLYIYVK
+25 D
-33 VISQNVIANTST
+33 ST
-45 ITLGMYVY
+45 ISVNGVSETYTAPAINDY
-53 SRYEIAWSDFGTNGT
+53 SSGWKKKLLKTKTVRVSHNADGTKSGVVLSASWRFSGT
-68 SYIGTA
+68 YSGVSIGTI
-74 TSGANCFTFTAG
+74 TA
-86 QSGSGTKWLIEN
+86 SA
-98 KQVTVT
+98 TVT
-104 HNSNGTL
+104 LNS
-111 TLPIYWHWGVNSS
+111 I
-124 WGQYTGP
+124 
-131 SGSYNVTLPS
+131 
-141 LDRSAP
+141 DRTAP

-153 SGITANGF
+153 SNITANGF

-174 QYSLNGGTSWTQFS
+174 QYSLNGGSTWTQFS
-188 TTAGTSASV
+188 ATAGTSATV

-214 RKRTNQVYGTSSTVS
+214 RKRTNQVYGTSGTVS
-229 AKTLGGAVILSCGS
+229 AKTLGGAVLLSCGS
-243 FSADAATISLSLRVT
+243 FSADAATVSLSLRVT
-258 VYNSAYTN
+258 VYNAAYTN

-280 AGRAW
+280 AGRIW
-285 SSGTAYRTITLTSSE
+285 SAGTANRTITLTSSE
-300 RTTLLNAMAS
+300 RTTLLNALAS
-310 VKSFT
+310 VKAFT

-322 KSGST
+322 KSGSA
-327 QIGSASTCTCTIRTS
+327 QIGSASTCTCTVSTS
-342 QANSGPS
+342 ASNSGPT

-358 YSTTIAITDNDQV
+358 YSTTTAITDNDQV

-376 SRLTVTPGTAT
+376 SRLTVTPGTAA

-411 AALSLGTID
+411 ETLSLGTIG

-499 LTSASSYNSYSS
+499 LTSASSYNSYTS

-517 ATGSSFS
+517 ATSSSFS

-575 GINTPSPETALHVVG
+575 GINTPSPEAALHVVG

-595 GTLTPDEI
+595 GTLIPNNI
-603 DYPFDK
+603 DYTFDK
-609 PYFGTCSTAEA
+609 PYFGVCETAAA

>member
-1 MAMTGGT
+1 MALSGTFQNYPVSSFGLYCEWSGVQSVTGNYT
-8 AYLVKS
+8 DVTLKVYLSYYTLEVGARS
-14 EYANYGSANWT
+14 
-25 TDLYIYVK
+25 D
-33 VISQNVIANTST
+33 ST
-45 ITLGMYVY
+45 ISINGVSETYTAPAIDDY
-53 SRYEIAWSDFGTNGT
+53 SSGWKKKLLKTKTVRVSHNADGTK
-68 SYIGTA
+68 
-74 TSGANCFTFTAG
+74 SGVALSASWRF
-86 QSGSGTKWLIEN
+86 SGTYSGVSVGTITAST
-98 KQVTVT
+98 TVT
-104 HNSNGTL
+104 LNS
-111 TLPIYWHWGVNSS
+111 I
-124 WGQYTGP
+124 
-131 SGSYNVTLPS
+131 
-141 LDRSAP
+141 DRTPP
-147 TVSCSV
+147 TVSCTV
-153 SGITANGF
+153 SNITANGF
-161 TISASSSATSDIW
+161 RISAASSATADQW
-174 QYSLNGGTSWTQFS
+174 FYSLDNGGSSTLFS
-188 TTAGTSASV
+188 STAGTSASI
-197 TLSSLS
+197 TLSNLS
-203 PNTTYSVRVRA
+203 PNTTYYVRA
-214 RKRTNQVYGTSSTVS
+214 LARKKSNQVYGESGTITV
-229 AKTLGGAVILSCGS
+229 KTLGGAVLLSCGS
-243 FSADAATISLSLRVT
+243 FSADAASISLSLRVT
-258 VYNSAYTN
+258 VYNAAYTN

-280 AGRAW
+280 AGRVW
-285 SSGTAYRTITLTSSE
+285 SAGTAYRTITLTASE

-358 YSTTIAITDNDQV
+358 YSTTTAITDNDQV

-411 AALSLGTID
+411 AALSLGTIG

-492 YARYRYK
+492 YARYCYK
-499 LTSASSYNSYSS
+499 LTSASSYNSYTS

-517 ATGSSFS
+517 ATSSSFS

-575 GINTPSPETALHVVG
+575 GINTPSPEAALHVVG
-590 DTRIE
+590 DTRVE
-595 GTLTPDEI
+595 GTLIPDDI
-603 DYPFDK
+603 DYTFDK
-609 PYFGTCSTAEA
+609 PYFGVCETAAA
-620 TQVKVVSC
+620 TQTKVVTC
-628 PGFELKTGSRIAVQ
+628 DEFRLEKGALLAVQ
-642 FTYGNSASQPK
+642 FTYANTATSPSM
-653 LNVNGTGDKF
+653 NVNGTGAIA
-663 ICSTDGMSV
+663 ICGTNGYYVNANMWTANQMV
-672 IADIWRDKETV
+672 H
-683 DFVYDGS
+683 FVYNGT
-690 WWIAIGCLYATTA
+690 WWIALNCLPATTA
-703 YYGLTKLSSSIS
+703 RYGITMLSNSLN
-715 SSSTTLAANSY
+715 STSGSLAATPY
-726 AVKRAYD
+726 AVKMAYD
-733 RSSWTSISLTNA
+733 RNSWTSISLTNA

-750 GGTGAKNA
+750 GGTGAKTA

-765 GIAATSLY
+765 GISATSLY

-790 FYVIIG
+790 FYVFIG
-796 RPSST
+796 RPNSS

-835 YSGSLVTLAIQG
+835 YSGSLVTLSMG
-847 GNGQINRVFGIN
+847 NGNGQINRVFGVN

>member
-1 MAMTGGT
+1 MALSGTFQNYPVSSFGLYCEWSGAQSVTGNYT
-8 AYLVKS
+8 DVTLKVYLSYYTLDVGARS
-14 EYANYGSANWT
+14 
-25 TDLYIYVK
+25 D
-33 VISQNVIANTST
+33 ST
-45 ITLGMYVY
+45 ISINGVSETYTVPAIEDY
-53 SRYEIAWSDFGTNGT
+53 SSGWKKKLLKTKTVRVSHNADGTK
-68 SYIGTA
+68 
-74 TSGANCFTFTAG
+74 SGVALSASWRF
-86 QSGSGTKWLIEN
+86 SGTYSGVSVGTITAST
-98 KQVTVT
+98 TVT
-104 HNSNGTL
+104 LNS
-111 TLPIYWHWGVNSS
+111 I
-124 WGQYTGP
+124 
-131 SGSYNVTLPS
+131 
-141 LDRSAP
+141 DRSAP

-153 SGITANGF
+153 SNITANGF
-161 TISASSSATSDIW
+161 KISASSSATADIW
-174 QYSLNGGTSWTQFS
+174 QYSLNGGSTWTQFS
-188 TTAGTSASV
+188 STAGTSASV
-197 TLSSLS
+197 TLSTLL

-229 AKTLGGAVILSCGS
+229 AKTLGGAVLLSCSS
-243 FSADAATISLSLRVT
+243 FSADAASISLSLRVT
-258 VYNSAYTN
+258 VYNAAYTN

-280 AGRAW
+280 AGRIW
-285 SSGTAYRTITLTSSE
+285 SAGTANRTITLTSSE

-349 LSGFTFADS
+349 ISGFTFADS
-358 YSTTIAITDNDQV
+358 YSTTTAITDNDQV

-376 SRLTVTPGTAT
+376 SRLTVTPGTAA

-399 VCSGVTKSNTTG
+399 VCSGVTRSNTSG
-411 AALSLGTID
+411 AALSLGTIG

-499 LTSASSYNSYSS
+499 LTSASSYNSYTS

-517 ATGSSFS
+517 ATSSSFS

>member
-1 MAMTGGT
+1 MALSGTFQNYPVSSFGLYCEWSGAQSVTGNYT
-8 AYLVKS
+8 DVTLKVYLSYYTLDVGARS
-14 EYANYGSANWT
+14 
-25 TDLYIYVK
+25 D
-33 VISQNVIANTST
+33 ST
-45 ITLGMYVY
+45 ISINGVSETYTVPAIEDY
-53 SRYEIAWSDFGTNGT
+53 SSGWKKKLLKTKTVRVSHNADGTKSGVALSASWRFSGT
-68 SYIGTA
+68 YSGVSIGTI
-74 TSGANCFTFTAG
+74 TA
-86 QSGSGTKWLIEN
+86 ST
-98 KQVTVT
+98 TVT
-104 HNSNGTL
+104 LNS
-111 TLPIYWHWGVNSS
+111 I
-124 WGQYTGP
+124 
-131 SGSYNVTLPS
+131 
-141 LDRSAP
+141 DRSAP

-153 SGITANGF
+153 SSITANGF
-161 TISASSSATSDIW
+161 KISASSSATADLW

-197 TLSSLS
+197 SLSTLS

-214 RKRTNQVYGTSSTVS
+214 RKRTNQVYGTSSIIS
-229 AKTLGGAVILSCGS
+229 AKTLGGAVLLSCGS
-243 FSADAATISLSLRVT
+243 FAADAASISLSLRVT
-258 VYNSAYTN
+258 VYNAAYTN

-280 AGRAW
+280 AGRVW
-285 SSGTAYRTITLTSSE
+285 SAGTAYRTITLTSSE

-327 QIGSASTCTCTIRTS
+327 QIGSASTCTCIIRTS

-349 LSGFTFADS
+349 ISGFTFADS

-411 AALSLGTID
+411 AALSLGTIG

-499 LTSASSYNSYSS
+499 LTSASSYNSYTN

-517 ATGSSFS
+517 ATSSSFS

-595 GTLTPDEI
+595 GTLTPNEI

-609 PYFGTCSTAEA
+609 PYFGTCSTAA
-620 TQVKVVSC
+620 STQVKVVSC

-733 RSSWTSISLTNA
+733 RSSWSSISLTNA

-750 GGTGAKNA
+750 GGTGAKTA

-765 GIAATSLY
+765 GISATSLY

-790 FYVIIG
+790 FYVFIG
-796 RPSST
+796 RPNST

-835 YSGSLVTLAIQG
+835 YSGSLVTLSMG
-847 GNGQINRVFGIN
+847 NGNGQINRVFGVN